1 MESDQHEQKEILVGY
16 DRSALSKEALILDR
30 KRAVAFGAT
39 VDVLTSME
47 EGIGNQQEEIEKAER
62 GLEWAKSLLTDKD

>member
-39 VDVLTSME
+39 VDVVT
-47 EGIGNQQEEIEKAER
+47 
-62 GLEWAKSLLTDKD
+62 